1 MFNCKASHQFLSPQG
16 INCQIQ
22 QKSFPSCS
30 WTRFNWVL
38 WGPKNLDENL
48 DGHVWRGGGGKEQ
61 KAMKRPFGSNFK
73 YSCRRPSK
81 EAVWRGK
88 RYSHSNCYRAILLTH
103 PQLHSPQTS
112 HSHTIIVQ
120 AGSFTG
126 KVITLC
132 LPRHVRTPRCAEGEK
147 ADSEENAVHLTV
159 SSRLQLRPNF
169 SLFPFFWSEN

>member
-1 MFNCKASHQFLSPQG
+1 
-16 INCQIQ
+16 
-22 QKSFPSCS
+22 
-30 WTRFNWVL
+30 
-38 WGPKNLDENL
+38 
-48 DGHVWRGGGGKEQ
+48 
-61 KAMKRPFGSNFK
+61 MKRPFGSNFK

-132 LPRHVRTPRCAEGEK
+132 LPRHVRTPRCAEGKK

-169 SLFPFFWSEN
+169 SLFSLFLIRKLTQLNKQQDNTNFNLLGGHVVEFRDVDMAVCRTVELSRSNL